1 MTPRRPPAPQYVRPM
16 RGWWL
21 RHSRAR
27 RYMLREGSALFLVVY
42 ALVLLVGLLR
52 LVQGE
57 AAFAAWRAA
66 LGHPLAVAWH
76 GLTLLLVLYHSI
88 TWFQV
93 MPKTMPTLPLRPGW
107 ITAASIVS
115 MLLLSAALLAV
126 LRWGVG

>member
-1 MTPRRPPAPQYVRPM
+1 MTPPRPPAPRYVRPM

-21 RHSRAR
+21 RHPHYR

-66 LGHPLAVAWH
+66 LGHPLAIAWH

-93 MPKTMPTLPLRPGW
+93 MPKTMPAVPLRPGW
-107 ITAASIVS
+107 ITAAGIAA
-115 MLLLSAALLAV
+115 MLLLSATVLAL

>member
-1 MTPRRPPAPQYVRPM
+1 M

-21 RHSRAR
+21 RRPQHL

-52 LVQGE
+52 LGQGE
-57 AAFAAWRAA
+57 VAFNAWRAA

-76 GLTLLLVLYHSI
+76 LLALVLVLYHSI

-93 MPKTMPTLPLRPGW
+93 MPKTMPAVPLRPGW
-107 ITAASIVS
+107 ITGGAIAA
-115 MLLLSAALLAV
+115 MLLLSAGLLAA
-126 LRWGVG
+126 LRWGLP